1 MEYIALHK
9 THTVLNVKITEVVL
23 PTHSYNLLPLLKSSP
38 SPEGFFLFF
47 IVLIRRPI
55 KMVK

>member
-23 PTHSYNLLPLLKSSP
+23 PTHNYNLLPLLKSSP
-38 SPEGFFLFF
+38 ENGGLFSY
-47 IVLIRRPI
+47 LATDAKWR
-55 KMVK
+55 